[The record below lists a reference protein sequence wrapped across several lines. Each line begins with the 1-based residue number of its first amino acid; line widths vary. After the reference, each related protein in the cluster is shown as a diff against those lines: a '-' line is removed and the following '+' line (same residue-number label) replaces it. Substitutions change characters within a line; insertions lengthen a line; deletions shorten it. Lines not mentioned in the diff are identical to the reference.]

1 MLERLGRFLLR
12 RRWAVLAA
20 TLVAVVVAGVVGGS
34 AITRLKSGGFD
45 DPAAE
50 STRAAE
56 VLRDQFGTGDPNLVL
71 LVTAKGGDVDD
82 PAVAAAGE
90 AITRRLAAEP
100 DLAQVLSYWATD
112 APALKSAD
120 GAQALVLGRITGD
133 EEDLD
138 ARAAALTDAYA
149 RDDADLRVQVG
160 GQAQVFREVG
170 EQVEADLARAEAIAV
185 PITLLLLV
193 LVFASAVA
201 GILPLAVGG
210 FAIVGTL
217 LVLRVLAQVTDV
229 SIYALNLTTALGL
242 GLAIDYSLFIVSR
255 YREELRAGRD
265 PGDALIVTM
274 RTAGRTVL
282 FSAATVA
289 VSLLAL
295 LVFPL
300 YFLRSFGYAGIAVV
314 ALAAVGALVVLPAL
328 LAVLGRRVDRFRL
341 PIGRRAT
348 VREPGTGFWHRIA
361 TWVMRRPVPI
371 ALAVV
376 AFLVLLGTPFLG
388 VRFGLPDDRVLPPG
402 AEGRQVADAIRGNF
416 ATDESSALSVVAPG
430 TGDPR
435 AHLADIDGYAA
446 ALSRLD
452 GVERV
457 DALTGAY
464 TDGARLQG
472 PLPAADAAIA
482 PGGAALRRRQRHLA
496 VGGAVG
502 RALLGGRR
510 GAGGRGPRP
519 PGPAGRPGHRPLGPA
534 GRHQGVAVRAAAGRR
549 GHHRRRHLRAA
560 VPDDRQ
566 RGHPGQGAGAEPAL
580 ADRRLRGHGL
590 GLPGR
595 QPGRCPRVHANG
607 YDRHVH
613 AGAAVLHRLR
623 ALHGL
628 RGVPAVADQGGAR
641 PHRRHGRR
649 GRGRAGADRPH
660 RHHRGR
666 PAGDRVRRLRHL
678 AGQLPQAVR
687 DRHRPGHPGRRHP
700 HPGPAG
706 AGVHARGRPGQLVG
720 AGAAAPAARPG
731 RAGRDPRAERGLMPA
746 ARSSTPSRRARARR
760 GEGSRLREEILAAAT
775 RLLVETGDEEAV
787 SIRAVAEAVG
797 VTPPSIYL
805 HFADKTELI
814 FAVCEE
820 QFRQLDAEMAAAA
833 AGAADP
839 LEALRRRG
847 QAYVRF
853 GLRNAEAYRVLFMYK
868 DHVPEDFDRETMARS
883 ETFNH
888 LVDSVQRC
896 LDAGVFKPGDPLQ
909 ISIGLWVLVHGI
921 TSLLLAAPGFP
932 WPAEPAEL
940 VDRLIADHLQGLLPT
955 P

>member
-100 DLAQVLSYWATD
+100 DLAQVLSYWAAD
-112 APALKSAD
+112 APALRSAD

-328 LAVLGRRVDRFRL
+328 LAVLGRRVNRFPL
-341 PIGRRAT
+341 PIGRRAAVAVQSGAT
-348 VREPGTGFWHRIA
+348 ASLHEPRTQAVPSGATASRHAPRTQPGTGFWHRIA
-361 TWVMRRPVPI
+361 TSVMRRPVPI

-388 VRFGLPDDRVLPPG
+388 VRFGLPDDRVLPAG
-402 AEGRQVADAIRGNF
+402 AEGRQVADAIRDNF

-430 TGDPR
+430 IGDPR

-464 TDGARLQG
+464 AVGARLQG
-472 PLPAADAAIA
+472 PPPAADAAIA
-482 PGGAALRRRQRHLA
+482 PAARRFAAADGTWLSVVPSVEPFSEAGEELVAAVRDLPAPLGAQVTGPSAQLVDTKASLFGLLPVAAAIIALVTFVLLFLMTGSVVIPAKALVLNLLSLTAVYGAMVWVFQDGNLAGVLGFTPTGTIDTSMPVLLFCIAFGLSMDYEVFLLSRIKEEHDRTGDTVAAVAVGLERTGRIVTTAAALLA
-496 VGGAVG
+496 IVFVAFATSQVSFLKLFGIGTALAILVDATLI
-502 RALLGGRR
+502 RALL
-510 GAGGRGPRP
+510 
-519 PGPAGRPGHRPLGPA
+519 
-534 GRHQGVAVRAAAGRR
+534 
-549 GHHRRRHLRAA
+549 
-560 VPDDRQ
+560 
-566 RGHPGQGAGAEPAL
+566 
-580 ADRRLRGHGL
+580 
-590 GLPGR
+590 
-595 QPGRCPRVHANG
+595 
-607 YDRHVH
+607 
-613 AGAAVLHRLR
+613 
-623 ALHGL
+623 
-628 RGVPAVADQGGAR
+628 VPAFMR
-641 PHRRHGRR
+641 
-649 GRGRAGADRPH
+649 
-660 RHHRGR
+660 
-666 PAGDRVRRLRHL
+666 L
-678 AGQLPQAVR
+678 AGQANWW
-687 DRHRPGHPGRRHP
+687 
-700 HPGPAG
+700 
-706 AGVHARGRPGQLVG
+706 
-720 AGAAAPAARPG
+720 APAP
-731 RAGRDPRAERGLMPA
+731 L
-746 ARSSTPSRRARARR
+746 RRLHRR
-760 GEGSRLREEILAAAT
+760 VGLRE
-775 RLLVETGDEEAV
+775 
-787 SIRAVAEAVG
+787 
-797 VTPPSIYL
+797 TPVLEPSG
-805 HFADKTELI
+805 T
-814 FAVCEE
+814 
-820 QFRQLDAEMAAAA
+820 
-833 AGAADP
+833 
-839 LEALRRRG
+839 
-847 QAYVRF
+847 
-853 GLRNAEAYRVLFMYK
+853 
-868 DHVPEDFDRETMARS
+868 
-883 ETFNH
+883 
-888 LVDSVQRC
+888 
-896 LDAGVFKPGDPLQ
+896 
-909 ISIGLWVLVHGI
+909 
-921 TSLLLAAPGFP
+921 
-932 WPAEPAEL
+932 
-940 VDRLIADHLQGLLPT
+940 
-955 P
+955 

>member
-20 TLVAVVVAGVVGGS
+20 TLVAVVVSGVVGGS

-100 DLAQVLSYWATD
+100 DLAQVLSYWAAD

-201 GILPLAVGG
+201 GVLPLAVGG

-328 LAVLGRRVDRFRL
+328 LAVLGRRVDRLRL

-348 VREPGTGFWHRIA
+348 VRDPGTGFWHRIA

-388 VRFGLPDDRVLPPG
+388 VRFGLPDDRVLPAS
-402 AEGRQVADAIRGNF
+402 AEGRQVADAIRDNF

-430 TGDPR
+430 IGDPR

-464 TDGARLQG
+464 ADGARLQG
-472 PLPAADAAIA
+472 PPPAADAAIA
-482 PGGAALRRRQRHLA
+482 PEARRFAAADGTWLSVVPSVEPFSEAGEELVAAVRDLPAPLGAQVTGPSAQLVDTKASLFGLLPVAAAIIALVTFVLLFLMTGSVVIPAKALVLNLLSLTAVYGAMVWVFQDGNLAGVLGFTPTGTIDTSMPVLLFCIAFGLSMDYEVFLLSRIKEEHDRTGDNVAAVAVGLERTGPIVTTAAALLA
-496 VGGAVG
+496 IVFVAFATSQVSFLKLFGIGTALAILVDATLI
-502 RALLGGRR
+502 RALL
-510 GAGGRGPRP
+510 
-519 PGPAGRPGHRPLGPA
+519 
-534 GRHQGVAVRAAAGRR
+534 
-549 GHHRRRHLRAA
+549 
-560 VPDDRQ
+560 
-566 RGHPGQGAGAEPAL
+566 
-580 ADRRLRGHGL
+580 
-590 GLPGR
+590 
-595 QPGRCPRVHANG
+595 
-607 YDRHVH
+607 
-613 AGAAVLHRLR
+613 
-623 ALHGL
+623 
-628 RGVPAVADQGGAR
+628 VPAFMR
-641 PHRRHGRR
+641 
-649 GRGRAGADRPH
+649 
-660 RHHRGR
+660 
-666 PAGDRVRRLRHL
+666 L
-678 AGQLPQAVR
+678 AGQANWWAPAPL
-687 DRHRPGHPGRRHP
+687 RRL
-700 HPGPAG
+700 
-706 AGVHARGRPGQLVG
+706 HARVG
-720 AGAAAPAARPG
+720 LAETPEPSGA
-731 RAGRDPRAERGLMPA
+731 
-746 ARSSTPSRRARARR
+746 
-760 GEGSRLREEILAAAT
+760 
-775 RLLVETGDEEAV
+775 
-787 SIRAVAEAVG
+787 
-797 VTPPSIYL
+797 
-805 HFADKTELI
+805 
-814 FAVCEE
+814 
-820 QFRQLDAEMAAAA
+820 
-833 AGAADP
+833 
-839 LEALRRRG
+839 
-847 QAYVRF
+847 
-853 GLRNAEAYRVLFMYK
+853 
-868 DHVPEDFDRETMARS
+868 
-883 ETFNH
+883 
-888 LVDSVQRC
+888 
-896 LDAGVFKPGDPLQ
+896 
-909 ISIGLWVLVHGI
+909 
-921 TSLLLAAPGFP
+921 
-932 WPAEPAEL
+932 
-940 VDRLIADHLQGLLPT
+940 
-955 P
+955 

>member
-20 TLVAVVVAGVVGGS
+20 TLVAVGVAGVVGGS

-82 PAVAAAGE
+82 PAVAAAAE

-100 DLAQVLSYWATD
+100 DLAQVLSYWAAD

-149 RDDADLRVQVG
+149 RDDADLQVQVG

-210 FAIVGTL
+210 FAIIGTL

-430 TGDPR
+430 IGDPR

-464 TDGARLQG
+464 AGGARLQG
-472 PLPAADAAIA
+472 PLPAAGAAIA
-482 PGGAALRRRQRHLA
+482 PEARRFAAADGTWLSVVPSVEPFSEAGEELVAAVRDLPAPLGAQVTGPSAQLVDTKASLFGLLPVAAAIIAVVTFVLLFLMTGSVVIPAKALVLNLLSLTAVYGAMVWVFQDGNLAGVLGFTPTGTIDTSMPVLLFCIAFGLSMDYEVFLLSRIKEEHDRTGDTVAAVAVGLERTGPIVTTAAALLA
-496 VGGAVG
+496 IVFVAFASSQVSFLKLFGIGTALAILVDATLI
-502 RALLGGRR
+502 RALLVPAFMRV
-510 GAGGRGPRP
+510 AGQANWWA
-519 PGPAGRPGHRPLGPA
+519 PAPL
-534 GRHQGVAVRAAAGRR
+534 
-549 GHHRRRHLRAA
+549 
-560 VPDDRQ
+560 
-566 RGHPGQGAGAEPAL
+566 
-580 ADRRLRGHGL
+580 RRL
-590 GLPGR
+590 
-595 QPGRCPRVHANG
+595 
-607 YDRHVH
+607 
-613 AGAAVLHRLR
+613 
-623 ALHGL
+623 
-628 RGVPAVADQGGAR
+628 
-641 PHRRHGRR
+641 
-649 GRGRAGADRPH
+649 
-660 RHHRGR
+660 
-666 PAGDRVRRLRHL
+666 
-678 AGQLPQAVR
+678 
-687 DRHRPGHPGRRHP
+687 
-700 HPGPAG
+700 
-706 AGVHARGRPGQLVG
+706 HARVG
-720 AGAAAPAARPG
+720 LAETPAPSGA
-731 RAGRDPRAERGLMPA
+731 
-746 ARSSTPSRRARARR
+746 
-760 GEGSRLREEILAAAT
+760 
-775 RLLVETGDEEAV
+775 
-787 SIRAVAEAVG
+787 
-797 VTPPSIYL
+797 
-805 HFADKTELI
+805 
-814 FAVCEE
+814 
-820 QFRQLDAEMAAAA
+820 
-833 AGAADP
+833 
-839 LEALRRRG
+839 
-847 QAYVRF
+847 
-853 GLRNAEAYRVLFMYK
+853 
-868 DHVPEDFDRETMARS
+868 
-883 ETFNH
+883 
-888 LVDSVQRC
+888 
-896 LDAGVFKPGDPLQ
+896 
-909 ISIGLWVLVHGI
+909 
-921 TSLLLAAPGFP
+921 
-932 WPAEPAEL
+932 
-940 VDRLIADHLQGLLPT
+940 
-955 P
+955 

>member
-20 TLVAVVVAGVVGGS
+20 SLVAVVVAGVVGGS

-82 PAVAAAGE
+82 PAVAADGE
-90 AITRRLAAEP
+90 VITRRLAAEP

-138 ARAAALTDAYA
+138 ARAATLTDAYA

-328 LAVLGRRVDRFRL
+328 LAVLGRRVDRLRL
-341 PIGRRAT
+341 PIGRRASA
-348 VREPGTGFWHRIA
+348 REPGTGFWHRIA

-388 VRFGLPDDRVLPPG
+388 VRFGLPDDRVLPAS
-402 AEGRQVADAIRGNF
+402 AEGRQVADAIRDNF

-430 TGDPR
+430 IGDPR

-472 PLPAADAAIA
+472 PPPAADAAIA
-482 PGGAALRRRQRHLA
+482 PEARRFAAADGTWLSVVPSVEPFSEAGEELVAAVRDLPAPLGAQVTGPSAQLVDTKASLFGLLPVAGAIIALVTFVLLFLMTGSVVIPAKALVLNLLSLTAVYGAMVWVFQDGNLAGVLGFTPTGTIDTSMPVLLFCIAFGLSMDYEVFLLSRIKEEHDRTGDTVAAVAVGLERTGRIVTTAAALLA
-496 VGGAVG
+496 IVFVAFATSEVTFLKLFGIGTALAILVDATLI
-502 RALLGGRR
+502 RALLVPAFMRL
-510 GAGGRGPRP
+510 
-519 PGPAGRPGHRPLGPA
+519 AGRANWWAPAPL
-534 GRHQGVAVRAAAGRR
+534 
-549 GHHRRRHLRAA
+549 
-560 VPDDRQ
+560 
-566 RGHPGQGAGAEPAL
+566 
-580 ADRRLRGHGL
+580 RRL
-590 GLPGR
+590 
-595 QPGRCPRVHANG
+595 
-607 YDRHVH
+607 
-613 AGAAVLHRLR
+613 
-623 ALHGL
+623 
-628 RGVPAVADQGGAR
+628 
-641 PHRRHGRR
+641 
-649 GRGRAGADRPH
+649 
-660 RHHRGR
+660 
-666 PAGDRVRRLRHL
+666 
-678 AGQLPQAVR
+678 
-687 DRHRPGHPGRRHP
+687 
-700 HPGPAG
+700 
-706 AGVHARGRPGQLVG
+706 HARVG
-720 AGAAAPAARPG
+720 LTETPEPSGA
-731 RAGRDPRAERGLMPA
+731 
-746 ARSSTPSRRARARR
+746 
-760 GEGSRLREEILAAAT
+760 
-775 RLLVETGDEEAV
+775 
-787 SIRAVAEAVG
+787 
-797 VTPPSIYL
+797 
-805 HFADKTELI
+805 
-814 FAVCEE
+814 
-820 QFRQLDAEMAAAA
+820 
-833 AGAADP
+833 
-839 LEALRRRG
+839 
-847 QAYVRF
+847 
-853 GLRNAEAYRVLFMYK
+853 
-868 DHVPEDFDRETMARS
+868 
-883 ETFNH
+883 
-888 LVDSVQRC
+888 
-896 LDAGVFKPGDPLQ
+896 
-909 ISIGLWVLVHGI
+909 
-921 TSLLLAAPGFP
+921 
-932 WPAEPAEL
+932 
-940 VDRLIADHLQGLLPT
+940 
-955 P
+955 

>member
-56 VLRDQFGTGDPNLVL
+56 VLRDRFGTGDPNLVL

-100 DLAQVLSYWATD
+100 DLAQVLSYWAAD

-138 ARAAALTDAYA
+138 ARAATLTDAYA

-328 LAVLGRRVDRFRL
+328 LAVLGRRVDRFGL
-341 PIGRRAT
+341 PIGRRASA
-348 VREPGTGFWHRIA
+348 REPGTGFWHRIA

-388 VRFGLPDDRVLPPG
+388 VRFGLPDDRVLPAS
-402 AEGRQVADAIRGNF
+402 AEGRQVADAIRDNF

-430 TGDPR
+430 IGDPR

-472 PLPAADAAIA
+472 PLPAPADAAIA
-482 PGGAALRRRQRHLA
+482 PEARRFAAADGTWLSVVPSVEPFSEAGEELVAAVRDLPAPLGAQVTGPSAQLVDTKASLFGLLPVAGAIIALVTFVLLFLMTGSVVIPAKALVLNLLSLTAVYGAMVWVFQDGNLAGVLGFTPTGTIDTSMPVLLFCIAFGLSMDYEVFLLSRIKEEHDRTGDTVAAVAVGLERTGRIVTTAAALLA
-496 VGGAVG
+496 IVFVAFATSEVTFLKLFGIGTALAILVDATLI
-502 RALLGGRR
+502 RALLVPAFMRL
-510 GAGGRGPRP
+510 
-519 PGPAGRPGHRPLGPA
+519 AGRANWWAPAPL
-534 GRHQGVAVRAAAGRR
+534 
-549 GHHRRRHLRAA
+549 
-560 VPDDRQ
+560 
-566 RGHPGQGAGAEPAL
+566 
-580 ADRRLRGHGL
+580 RRL
-590 GLPGR
+590 
-595 QPGRCPRVHANG
+595 
-607 YDRHVH
+607 
-613 AGAAVLHRLR
+613 
-623 ALHGL
+623 
-628 RGVPAVADQGGAR
+628 
-641 PHRRHGRR
+641 
-649 GRGRAGADRPH
+649 
-660 RHHRGR
+660 
-666 PAGDRVRRLRHL
+666 
-678 AGQLPQAVR
+678 
-687 DRHRPGHPGRRHP
+687 
-700 HPGPAG
+700 
-706 AGVHARGRPGQLVG
+706 HARVG
-720 AGAAAPAARPG
+720 LAETPEPSGA
-731 RAGRDPRAERGLMPA
+731 
-746 ARSSTPSRRARARR
+746 
-760 GEGSRLREEILAAAT
+760 
-775 RLLVETGDEEAV
+775 
-787 SIRAVAEAVG
+787 
-797 VTPPSIYL
+797 
-805 HFADKTELI
+805 
-814 FAVCEE
+814 
-820 QFRQLDAEMAAAA
+820 
-833 AGAADP
+833 
-839 LEALRRRG
+839 
-847 QAYVRF
+847 
-853 GLRNAEAYRVLFMYK
+853 
-868 DHVPEDFDRETMARS
+868 
-883 ETFNH
+883 
-888 LVDSVQRC
+888 
-896 LDAGVFKPGDPLQ
+896 
-909 ISIGLWVLVHGI
+909 
-921 TSLLLAAPGFP
+921 
-932 WPAEPAEL
+932 
-940 VDRLIADHLQGLLPT
+940 
-955 P
+955 